1 MITNSG
7 CDYSTYLPTYL
18 TTLSTYVPTYP
29 PNLLPTT
36 ASQRGRE
43 AAAERAE
50 AEKILQVKAAE
61 AEGESKYL
69 RGVGVAK
76 ERQAI
81 VEGLRYI
88 TTELYRTGHDST

>member
-1 MITNSG
+1 MDLCNNNIPTYPPN
-7 CDYSTYLPTYL
+7 YLPIYLPTYL
-18 TTLSTYVPTYP
+18 P
-29 PNLLPTT
+29 PT

-81 VEGLRYI
+81 VEGLR
-88 TTELYRTGHDST
+88 

>member
-1 MITNSG
+1 MTDIDPNINVKHAMNEIVGKWIYVMIIYLPTHLTTYLSI
-7 CDYSTYLPTYL
+7 YLSTYLP
-18 TTLSTYVPTYP
+18 P
-29 PNLLPTT
+29 T

-81 VEGLRYI
+81 VEGLR
-88 TTELYRTGHDST
+88 

>member
-1 MITNSG
+1 VDLCNDNIPTHLPNLP
-7 CDYSTYLPTYL
+7 YLPAYLLTYL
-18 TTLSTYVPTYP
+18 TYLHTY
-29 PNLLPTT
+29 LISLRST

-81 VEGLRYI
+81 VEGLR
-88 TTELYRTGHDST
+88 

>member
-1 MITNSG
+1 M
-7 CDYSTYLPTYL
+7 
-18 TTLSTYVPTYP
+18 
-29 PNLLPTT
+29 
-36 ASQRGRE
+36 
-43 AAAERAE
+43 
-50 AEKILQVKAAE
+50 KAAE